1 MTKISKLTEYKVL
14 VEPRTKFFFQEL
26 DFYNNSHRVIKSKY
40 QIYLVLPN
48 FTEFFY
54 FALNN
59 SWGIVKLVNIEIT
72 MFDIFHVKYQNKT
85 SFHLHIQSKELYRG
99 YHIWQGHESQSQV
112 LVFIYFWKW
121 GNGLPAWN
129 NKFRDPHVNYS
140 FGSWLESHLIFLNNK
155 VQIMFLIDQK
165 IKQNSGFP
173 LNQLL
178 YGRKVWIVSTESIQA
193 GILNESS
200 MYNCYFVIYATQNDL
215 NKTLQN

>member
-1 MTKISKLTEYKVL
+1 MRNCKVGKYRNNYVRHFSCQISKDMKRFLAGFWWSYRDYHEV
-14 VEPRTKFFFQEL
+14 
-26 DFYNNSHRVIKSKY
+26 SK
-40 QIYLVLPN
+40 
-48 FTEFFY
+48 
-54 FALNN
+54 
-59 SWGIVKLVNIEIT
+59 
-72 MFDIFHVKYQNKT
+72 NKT